1 MKISRLVDI
10 EQWAESFLAGTNSLE
25 KDVSFSARVGKKL
38 KTVTV
43 PGSKDYRGEKLAN
56 LMAIIAERLLLDNP
70 EDKVGFVKKM
80 ARLLTMPTASHS
92 HIHTVGRYE
101 TLHRAFNYLVVIRG
115 EAKAV
120 EGDDDVPPL
129 AMTQSGRL
137 FRVAKTPS
145 EDMKAG
151 LLVNAVGVGA
161 GTGAERRDEFIGEIR
176 GLCGTTRV
184 TLS

>member
-1 MKISRLVDI
+1 MKISRLADI
-10 EQWAESFLAGTNSLE
+10 EQWAEGFLAGTNSLE
-25 KDVSFSARVGKKL
+25 KDVSFTARVKRSV

-56 LMAIIAERLLLDNP
+56 LIAIIAERLLVDQP
-70 EDKVGFVKKM
+70 EGKVGFMAKM
-80 ARLLTMPTASHS
+80 SELLTMPVVSHS

-101 TLHRAFNYLVVIRG
+101 TLHRAFNYLIVVWG
-115 EAKAV
+115 EAKAA

-129 AMTQSGRL
+129 AMTKSGRL
-137 FRVAKTPS
+137 FRVAKTPP

-151 LLVNAVGVGA
+151 LLANAAGVGA
-161 GTGAERRDEFIGEIR
+161 GTGAERRDEFVGEIR
-176 GLCGTTRV
+176 GWCGTTRV